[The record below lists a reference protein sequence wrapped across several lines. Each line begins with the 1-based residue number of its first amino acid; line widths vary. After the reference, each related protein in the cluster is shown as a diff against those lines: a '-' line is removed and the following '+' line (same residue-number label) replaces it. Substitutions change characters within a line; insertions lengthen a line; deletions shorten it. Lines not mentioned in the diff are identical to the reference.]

1 MRYCHNC
8 HRITAGKPLFCN
20 HCGCT
25 YQIKLCPR
33 LHINPR
39 AAQTCSQCGSRDLSS
54 PQPKV
59 PVLLRP
65 FVLLL
70 DAGPGVL
77 ILILLCIWTVFYIRP
92 LINASDNLLPLML
105 IAAGLGL
112 LLYGWIQVHRWRRR
126 K

>member
-1 MRYCHNC
+1 
-8 HRITAGKPLFCN
+8 
-20 HCGCT
+20 
-25 YQIKLCPR
+25 
-33 LHINPR
+33 
-39 AAQTCSQCGSRDLSS
+39 
-54 PQPKV
+54 
-59 PVLLRP
+59 LRP

-77 ILILLCIWTVFYIRP
+77 ILILLCIWTVFYIRQ